1 MRLFTRN
8 EPFVLMSKVESRFIR
23 EGIEL
28 RTPFVSPSR
37 LNTEHLNFW
46 EDVFEGSI
54 PFLILL
60 NIEGFGCAPILVKTD
75 DHLVELDDCNLSNN
89 EALLLGGSSS
99 FSLSSISSAEMC

>member
-8 EPFVLMSKVESRFIR
+8 EPSVLTSKVESRFIR

-28 RTPFVSPSR
+28 RTSFVSPRR
-37 LNTEHLNFW
+37 LNTEPLNFW

-60 NIEGFGCAPILVKTD
+60 NTEGFGCAPILVKTD
-75 DHLVELDDCNLSNN
+75 ARLVELDDCNLSNT
-89 EALLLGGSSS
+89 EVLLLGGSSS